1 MRSTSSLLSDSK
13 FSGIYISLWI
23 GLIGIRILIVGHKYE
38 SKWGSLINILLNIVN
53 WVKNLL
59 NRIFR
64 KSMYFWEIIVLLN
77 NKDVIIS
84 SRDMIRKME

>member
-13 FSGIYISLWI
+13 FSSIYISLWI
-23 GLIGIRILIVGHKYE
+23 GWIGIRILIVCHKYE
-38 SKWGSLINILLNIVN
+38 GKWGSLINILLNIVN

-64 KSMYFWEIIVLLN
+64 KSMCFWEIIVF
-77 NKDVIIS
+77 I
-84 SRDMIRKME
+84 E